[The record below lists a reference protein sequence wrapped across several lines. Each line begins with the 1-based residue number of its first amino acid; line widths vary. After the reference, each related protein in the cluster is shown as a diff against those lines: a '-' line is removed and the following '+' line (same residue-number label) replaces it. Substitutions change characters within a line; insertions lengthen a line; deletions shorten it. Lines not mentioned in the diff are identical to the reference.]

1 MSSFEVDICDRSKS
15 RYGIVQSRYAWG
27 FKVDLRESQC
37 LGGRGRIYAAASP
50 VALAMDV
57 VTIMEGKNRFQLR
70 YVVDKVRYAKG
81 GEQLGEVQ
89 DSWIGQL
96 P

>member
-1 MSSFEVDICDRSKS
+1 M
-15 RYGIVQSRYAWG
+15 
-27 FKVDLRESQC
+27 DLRQSQC
-37 LGGRGRIYAAASP
+37 LGGRGRIYTAASP
-50 VALAMDV
+50 VAVAMNV

-70 YVVDKVRYAKG
+70 YEVDKVRYAKG

-89 DSWIGQL
+89 DSGIGQL